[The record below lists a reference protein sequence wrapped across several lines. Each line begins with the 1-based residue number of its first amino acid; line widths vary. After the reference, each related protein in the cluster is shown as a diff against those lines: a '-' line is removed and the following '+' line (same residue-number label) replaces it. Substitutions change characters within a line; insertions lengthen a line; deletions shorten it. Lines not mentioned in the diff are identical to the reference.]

1 MYTVKKL
8 FEDKD
13 GRIVIAQRPNL
24 PLSVGLTASVLGF
37 VPLLAQLHELLSW
50 LAFGALFTWAWLE
63 LFSGDSP
70 FRRLL
75 GLVILLWLL
84 ASRA

>member
-8 FEDKD
+8 LEDKN
-13 GRIVIAQRPNL
+13 GRIVIAQRPNP
-24 PLSVGLTASVLGF
+24 PLIVGLTASVLGF
-37 VPLLAQLHELLSW
+37 VPLLARLHELLSW

-63 LFSGDSP
+63 IFDGACL

-75 GLVILLWLL
+75 GVVVMLLLLVGRL
-84 ASRA
+84 